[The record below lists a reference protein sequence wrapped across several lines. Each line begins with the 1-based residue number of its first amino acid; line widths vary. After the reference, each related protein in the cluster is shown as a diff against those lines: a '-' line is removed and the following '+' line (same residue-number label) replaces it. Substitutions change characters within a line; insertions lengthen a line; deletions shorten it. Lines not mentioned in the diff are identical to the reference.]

1 MALLK
6 FLLSTLI
13 VLGLISSLPLGFW
26 PLSLGVL
33 ACVAAFKYFGLL
45 GTLSALVLSV
55 PFIAAMLF
63 VGLSSL
69 RKKLITQNIFRVLRK
84 SLPTISK
91 TEQEAL
97 DSGSVWWEANIF
109 RGYPNWKE
117 FNDIK
122 LPKLTNEEQSFVDVE
137 TDKLCSMLDDWKI
150 TTELCDL
157 PKEAWD
163 YLKNNGFMGLIIPK
177 EYGGKE
183 FSPYA
188 NSTVVQKI
196 ASRSLTAAVSVMVP
210 NSLGPAELLLHY
222 GTEEQKNYYLPK
234 LADGR
239 EVPCFALTSPSAGS
253 DATSISDTG
262 VVCRGVYNN
271 EECLGIRLNWN
282 KRYITLAPIATVLGL
297 AFKLYDPDNLLGDK
311 EELGITVCLLPTNL
325 PGVEVGNRHFPLN
338 MTFMNG
344 PTVGKDVFV
353 PLDFIIG
360 GKDMAGKGWMM
371 LVECLA
377 AGRGIS
383 LPALSAAGGKQ
394 CYLMTGAYA
403 RVRTQFN
410 MPIGQFEGIKEVLA
424 KIGGRAYRLEAMRQ
438 FTIAA
443 IDGCG
448 KPSVVTAIAKYHMTE
463 MGRSLLSDS
472 MDIHAGKGII
482 LGPRNYLGRAYQGI
496 PVSITVEGANI
507 LTRSMI
513 IFGQGAIRCH
523 PFIRKEIEAA
533 NCTDEKEGL
542 GMFDKALLG
551 HVGYVLR
558 NTCRLI
564 FHSFTAGL
572 MIPVPSKNRKLKKYY
587 KQVER
592 MSIAL
597 SMVSEMAL
605 STLGGKLKRLEILSA
620 KLGDILSNIFMAAS
634 VLKYFDNHG
643 NAEGEELFL
652 QWCLEDSMH
661 SVGKSIDSVLRNFP
675 VPVLGS
681 LLRFVIFPYGNP
693 YKEPKD
699 TLSVKIADT
708 MQKNTDLRD
717 RWAKYCYLNTSIDDP
732 CGKVENA
739 FRLALRVEPIISKLN
754 KARRSGDIPK
764 GIPID
769 QQINLARKANIIDEK
784 EFTLLKE
791 FEEAQLDAI
800 AVDEF
805 ENLKN
810 LVGREEQKSKQ
821 EDFA

>member
-1 MALLK
+1 MALFK
-6 FLLSTLI
+6 IFLATFIILGVVST
-13 VLGLISSLPLGFW
+13 LPLGFW
-26 PLSLGVL
+26 TLSVVSL
-33 ACVAAFKYFGLL
+33 ASIFSINYFGLV
-45 GTLSALVLSV
+45 GPVATAVFSI
-55 PFIAAMLF
+55 PFVAAMLF
-63 VGLSSL
+63 VGLSAL
-69 RKKLITQNIFRVLRK
+69 RKQFITKPILKILRK

-97 DSGSVWWEANIF
+97 DSGSVWWESNIF
-109 RGYPNWKE
+109 QGNPNWKE

-122 LPKLTNEEQSFVDVE
+122 LPTLSPEEESFVDNE
-137 TDKLCSMLDDWKI
+137 TEKLCSMLDDWKI
-150 TTELCDL
+150 TTEHYDL

-163 YLKNNGFMGLIIPK
+163 YLKSSGFMGLIIPK
-177 EYGGKE
+177 EYGGKG
-183 FSPYA
+183 FSPYG
-188 NSTVVQKI
+188 NSTIVQKV

-253 DATSISDTG
+253 DATSIADTG

-271 EECLGIRLNWN
+271 EECLGIRLNWD

-297 AFKLYDPDNLLGDK
+297 AFKLFDPDHLIGEK

-325 PGVEVGNRHFPLN
+325 PGIQIGNRHFPLN

-344 PTVGKDVFV
+344 PTRGEDVFV

-360 GKDMAGKGWMM
+360 GKEMAGRGWMM

-403 RVRTQFN
+403 RVRNQFN
-410 MPIGQFEGIKEVLA
+410 MPIGQFEGIKEALGR
-424 KIGGRAYRLEAMRQ
+424 IGAQSYKLEAMRQ
-438 FTIAA
+438 FTVAA
-443 IDGCG
+443 IEGCG

-463 MGRSLLSDS
+463 IGRSLLSDS
-472 MDIHAGKGII
+472 MDVHAGKGII
-482 LGPRNYLGRAYQGI
+482 LGPKNYLGRAYQGI

-523 PFIRKEIEAA
+523 PYIRQEIEAA
-533 NCTDEKEGL
+533 ECEDKKEGL
-542 GMFDKALLG
+542 NKFDKALVG
-551 HVGYVLR
+551 HIGYVAK
-558 NTCRLI
+558 NVSKLI
-564 FHSFTAGL
+564 FHSFTGGRL
-572 MIPVPSKNRKLKKYY
+572 VQVQTSKKDLKAYC
-587 KQVER
+587 KQIER

-597 SMVSEMAL
+597 SIISELSL

-620 KLGDILSNIFMAAS
+620 KLGDILSNIFIAAS
-634 VLKYFDNHG
+634 VVKYYESHG
-643 NAEGEELFL
+643 DSEGEDLFMK
-652 QWCLEDSMH
+652 WCLEDSMH
-661 SVGKSIDSVLRNFP
+661 SVGQSIESVLRNFP
-675 VPVLGS
+675 LPFIGG
-681 LLRFVIFPYGNP
+681 LLKFLVFPYGNP

-699 TLSVKIADT
+699 SLYVKIADI
-708 MQKNTDLRD
+708 MQKRTELRE
-717 RWAKYCYLNTSIDDP
+717 RWAKYCYLDTSIDDP

-754 KARRSGDIPK
+754 DARRSGDIPK
-764 GIPID
+764 GIPLNK
-769 QQINLARKANIIDEK
+769 QISIAKESGIIDEK
-784 EFTLLKE
+784 EFVLLKE
-791 FEEAQLDAI
+791 YEDAQLEAI
-800 AVDEF
+800 SVDEF

-810 LVGREEQKSKQ
+810 LTGKEERRAKQ
-821 EDFA
+821 EDYS